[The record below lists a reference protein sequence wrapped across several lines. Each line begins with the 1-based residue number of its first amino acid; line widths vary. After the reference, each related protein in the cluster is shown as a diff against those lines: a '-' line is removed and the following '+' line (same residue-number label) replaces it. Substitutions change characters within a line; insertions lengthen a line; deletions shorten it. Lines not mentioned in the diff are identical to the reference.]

1 MMNCLLV
8 GKLFWRVGKLFWQV
22 WSPPDNPIQSSP
34 MMIVICFPCRNV
46 FHFLLFSRFQL
57 RSVWDKQSKVY
68 YDDDKDED
76 IDEDNHHVKVR

>member
-1 MMNCLLV
+1 MNGLLV
-8 GKLFWRVGKLFWQV
+8 ITMVVMVVVMLMLMVMMV
-22 WSPPDNPIQSSP
+22 V
-34 MMIVICFPCRNV
+34 MMIMICFPCRNV

-68 YDDDKDED
+68 DDDKDKD